1 MVTSFVFALFAT
13 FGFCILF
20 HVPLRCML
28 PAAAIGGMG
37 WFAYQLLMELGLGI
51 TASVFIAAC
60 LVALLADICSRL
72 IKEAATVFVIPG
84 ILPLVPGAG
93 IYYTMFHFIRG
104 NMDKAGAWGARTLMI
119 AGAIALGLLVVASV
133 IRIVVNTKRNI
144 KRWNDKRK
152 GSAV

>member
-1 MVTSFVFALFAT
+1 MVTSFIFALFAT

-60 LVALLADICSRL
+60 LVAMLADICSRL

-119 AGAIALGLLVVASV
+119 AGAIALGLLVIASL

>member
-1 MVTSFVFALFAT
+1 MITSFIFALFAT

-60 LVALLADICSRL
+60 LVAMLADICSRL

>member
-84 ILPLVPGAG
+84 ILPLVPGSG

>member
-1 MVTSFVFALFAT
+1 MITSFVFATFAT

-20 HVPLRCML
+20 HVPFRCMF

-60 LVALLADICSRL
+60 LVAMLADICSRL

-84 ILPLVPGAG
+84 ILPLVPGSG

-152 GSAV
+152 GSAA

>member
-28 PAAAIGGMG
+28 PAAAIGGIG

-60 LVALLADICSRL
+60 LVAMLADICSRL

-84 ILPLVPGAG
+84 ILPLVPGSG

-152 GSAV
+152 GSAA

>member
-1 MVTSFVFALFAT
+1 MITSFVFALFAT

-51 TASVFIAAC
+51 TASAFLAAC

-84 ILPLVPGAG
+84 ILPLVPGSG

-152 GSAV
+152 GSVV

>member
-1 MVTSFVFALFAT
+1 MITSFVFATFAT

-20 HVPLRCML
+20 HVPFRCMF
-28 PAAAIGGMG
+28 PAAALGGMG
-37 WFAYQLLMELGLGI
+37 WFVYQLLMELGLGI
-51 TASVFIAAC
+51 TASAFLASC

-84 ILPLVPGAG
+84 ILPLVPGSG

-119 AGAIALGLLVVASV
+119 AGAIALGLLVIASL

>member
-1 MVTSFVFALFAT
+1 MITSFIFALFAT

-60 LVALLADICSRL
+60 LVAMLADICSRL

-84 ILPLVPGAG
+84 ILPLVPGSG

-152 GSAV
+152 GLSH

>member
-1 MVTSFVFALFAT
+1 MITSFVFATFAT

-20 HVPLRCML
+20 HVPFRCMF

-37 WFAYQLLMELGLGI
+37 WFVYQFLMELGLGI

-60 LVALLADICSRL
+60 LVAMLADICSRL

-104 NMDKAGAWGARTLMI
+104 NMDKAAAWGTRTLMI
-119 AGAIALGLLVVASV
+119 AGAIALGLLVIASL

-152 GSAV
+152 GSAA

>member
-28 PAAAIGGMG
+28 PAAAIGGIG

-51 TASVFIAAC
+51 TASAFLASC

-84 ILPLVPGAG
+84 ILPLVPGSG

-104 NMDKAGAWGARTLMI
+104 NMDKAAAWGTRTLMI
-119 AGAIALGLLVVASV
+119 AGAIALGLLVIASL
-133 IRIVVNTKRNI
+133 IRIIVNTKRNI

>member
-60 LVALLADICSRL
+60 LVAMLADICSRL

-84 ILPLVPGAG
+84 ILPLVPGSG

-152 GSAV
+152 GSAA

>member
-1 MVTSFVFALFAT
+1 MITSFVFALFAT

-60 LVALLADICSRL
+60 LVAMLADICSRL

-84 ILPLVPGAG
+84 ILPLVPGSG

>member
-28 PAAAIGGMG
+28 PAAAIGGIG
-37 WFAYQLLMELGLGI
+37 WFAYQFLMELGLGI
-51 TASVFIAAC
+51 TASAFLASC

-104 NMDKAGAWGARTLMI
+104 NMDKATAWGTRTLMI
-119 AGAIALGLLVVASV
+119 AGAIALGLLVIASL

-144 KRWNDKRK
+144 KRCI
-152 GSAV
+152 

>member
-28 PAAAIGGMG
+28 PAAAIGGIG

-51 TASVFIAAC
+51 TASAFLASC

-104 NMDKAGAWGARTLMI
+104 NMDKAAAWGTRTLMI
-119 AGAIALGLLVVASV
+119 AGAIALGLLVIASL
-133 IRIVVNTKRNI
+133 IRIIVNTKRTI
-144 KRWNDKRK
+144 KRLNDKRK

>member
-28 PAAAIGGMG
+28 PAAAIGGIG

-51 TASVFIAAC
+51 TASAFLASC

-72 IKEAATVFVIPG
+72 IKEASTVFVIPG

-144 KRWNDKRK
+144 KRIK
-152 GSAV
+152 

>member
-1 MVTSFVFALFAT
+1 MITSFIFALFAT

-60 LVALLADICSRL
+60 LVAMLADICSRL

-84 ILPLVPGAG
+84 ILPLVPGSG

>member
-1 MVTSFVFALFAT
+1 MITSFIFALFAT

-60 LVALLADICSRL
+60 LVAMLADICSRL

-84 ILPLVPGAG
+84 ILPLVPGSG

-152 GSAV
+152 GSAA

>member
-28 PAAAIGGMG
+28 PAAAIGGIG

-60 LVALLADICSRL
+60 LVAMLADICSRL

-84 ILPLVPGAG
+84 ILPLVPGSG